1 MANSSGLSHVYVGA
15 AARMRGAMSGIFR
28 QSAGS
33 DHWELLRKGLPE
45 RMDVQ
50 TITIHPTDPNVI
62 FAGSQDGPYR
72 SRDRGDSWE
81 KLPFPDPGLEVWSI
95 LIHPRDPRVMYL
107 GTSPV
112 AIYRSDNGGDSWR
125 KLPRVTSPGRVKM
138 NFPCRVTR
146 LAIDPSSPDEIYA
159 GLEVDGVLRSR
170 DRGETWEDVGDDLV
184 KLAARPHLKSRIAS
198 DTENEGMLDTH
209 ALTVS
214 SAQPGTVF
222 LAVRMGL
229 FRSADRGKTWEDM
242 EIGRFSPLTYARDVQ
257 VSPHDARTLYA
268 CLSPAARSEDGSLYR
283 SDDLGGSWRRVDRG
297 VKARSTMMAMALH
310 AKDPNQVYCATR
322 SGQVFGTQD
331 GGGSWHEYPLPD
343 GVADVYAV
351 ACG

>member
-15 AARMRGAMSGIFR
+15 AARMRGALSGIFR

-50 TITIHPTDPNVI
+50 TITIHPTDANVI
-62 FAGSQDGPYR
+62 FAGSQNGPYR

-125 KLPRVTSPGRVKM
+125 KLPRVISPNRVQM
-138 NFPCRVTR
+138 GFPCRVIR
-146 LAIDPSSPDEIYA
+146 MAIDPSNPDEVYA

-170 DRGETWEDVGDDLV
+170 DRGDSWE
-184 KLAARPHLKSRIAS
+184 KLPSPTRGSRC
-198 DTENEGMLDTH
+198 GR
-209 ALTVS
+209 S
-214 SAQPGTVF
+214 SSIHVIPGSCTS
-222 LAVRMGL
+222 G
-229 FRSADRGKTWEDM
+229 
-242 EIGRFSPLTYARDVQ
+242 PLQ
-257 VSPHDARTLYA
+257 
-268 CLSPAARSEDGSLYR
+268 
-283 SDDLGGSWRRVDRG
+283 
-297 VKARSTMMAMALH
+297 
-310 AKDPNQVYCATR
+310 
-322 SGQVFGTQD
+322 
-331 GGGSWHEYPLPD
+331 
-343 GVADVYAV
+343 
-351 ACG
+351 